1 MYLTHWTRYFMLAA
15 AFVTTFVLLA
25 PDAEAR
31 RMGGGRSIGKP
42 AGSLFKR
49 TPTKPPQQ
57 NAAAGSRNQA
67 AAGGNRSGM
76 MGMVGGL
83 AAGLGL
89 AWLASSLGFGEELAN
104 LMMILL
110 LVAAGFIAFRFIA
123 SRMGGAGANAPNG
136 LRPAGAGAGA
146 GGNGMNRDG
155 PGQSGNAAFS
165 GVSPGQ
171 SSAQSAAGRDGPIPS
186 GQFSPSGQTVGAV
199 PSSMLQPGDLPAD
212 FDVEG
217 FVHQAKVQF
226 VRLQAVYDAGNLS
239 DLASF
244 TTPEMFAELK
254 LEINQR
260 NGADNQTD
268 VVTLEA
274 EMIGVD
280 QEGSDYYASV
290 HFSGMIREDP
300 NASAQPFSEL
310 WTLTKPRSGES
321 GWVLAG
327 IQQMDS
333 SA

>member
-1 MYLTHWTRYFMLAA
+1 MNLSYWSRYFMLAA

-31 RMGGGRSIGKP
+31 RMGGGRSFGKSSGSIFNRSPAKP
-42 AGSLFKR
+42 AK
-49 TPTKPPQQ
+49 Q

-67 AAGGNRSGM
+67 AANGGRSGM

-104 LMMILL
+104 IMMILL
-110 LVAAGFIAFRFIA
+110 LVGGGLLAFRFIA
-123 SRMGGAGANAPNG
+123 SRMAGAGANAPNG
-136 LRPAGAGAGA
+136 LRPAAAGA
-146 GGNGMNRDG
+146 GGNGFNRDAPGQLNGGPASGLTAGG
-155 PGQSGNAAFS
+155 PGASG
-165 GVSPGQ
+165 GG
-171 SSAQSAAGRDGPIPS
+171 SSAIPS
-186 GQFSPSGQTVGAV
+186 AQNSASGHAPAANQA
-199 PSSMLQPGDLPAD
+199 GDLPAD
-212 FDVEG
+212 FDVQG

-226 VRLQAVYDAGNLS
+226 VRLQAVYDAGNLA
-239 DLASF
+239 DLATF

-280 QEGSDYYASV
+280 EEGSDYYASV

-333 SA
+333 NA